1 MLDGGFSREEY
12 DKRLLDY
19 FEKIKSKEQEITLL
33 EKLESKQAGITI
45 LILLL
50 VIEISKQSYEEAYEV
65 FL

>member
-19 FEKIKSKEQEITLL
+19 SEKIKSKEQEIILL